1 MTDMKLGGD
10 SVLKALTAILRHS
23 GLRMTTQRRLIAS
36 IIDQSE
42 SHPDA
47 EEIHLLAQRKD
58 PNISLSTVY
67 RTLAVLREWGLVR
80 GHRFT
85 EEHSHFEAGTGS
97 IHHHLICTKCGLVEE
112 FENGLES
119 DSVRRI
125 SRKTKFRILSQKIE
139 LTGLCES
146 CK

>member
-1 MTDMKLGGD
+1 MTDIKIDAG
-10 SVLKALTAILRHS
+10 SVLLALTDALRHS

-36 IIDQSE
+36 IIDESE

-47 EEIHLLAQRKD
+47 EEIHSLAQRED
-58 PNISLSTVY
+58 PKISLSTVY
-67 RTLAVLREWGLVR
+67 RTLSVLREWGLVR

-85 EEHSHFEAGTGS
+85 EEHSHFEADTGT
-97 IHHHLICTKCGLVEE
+97 IHHHLICTKCGVVEE
-112 FENGLES
+112 FENGLEL
-119 DSVRRI
+119 DHMRRI

-139 LTGLCES
+139 LTGLCEK